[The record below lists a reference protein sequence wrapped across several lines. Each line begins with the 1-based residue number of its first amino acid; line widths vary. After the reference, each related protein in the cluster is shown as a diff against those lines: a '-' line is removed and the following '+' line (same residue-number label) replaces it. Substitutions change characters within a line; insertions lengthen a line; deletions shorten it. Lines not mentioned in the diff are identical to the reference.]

1 MHGSGSGNANL
12 GPLLFGWGLGGALGY
27 GSAWFDLGQL
37 VLSFSRDVVSG
48 ICFLLYDGNFENQTV
63 FKRWYRAYPRIFV
76 KTIIKFNFSPYVHL
90 PYTYKVVHPP
100 SICSSFT

>member
-1 MHGSGSGNANL
+1 MGG
-12 GPLLFGWGLGGALGY
+12 GWGGALGY
-27 GSAWFDLGQL
+27 GSAWFDPGQL

-48 ICFLLYDGNFENQTV
+48 ICFLLYDGNFENQAV
-63 FKRWYRAYPRIFV
+63 FKRWYRAYPQIFV

-100 SICSSFT
+100 SVCSSFA